1 VVNITGSD
9 VEERLYTMLQSN
21 ITNHIKI
28 VELYRQ
34 ELDKSS

>member
-1 VVNITGSD
+1 VVNIVGSE

-21 ITNHIKI
+21 IANHTKI

-34 ELDKSS
+34 ELAQK